1 MNPKQ
6 HNLSHKN
13 CASCSLHVKS
23 SKNYLKFVLTIAFI
37 CLVGTVMAQRRSS
50 RGLTYGGGGSG
61 AANFDSGYSLSIG
74 AAYDAPLGDFGT
86 AFKPAINYNISL
98 LRYFDDFTVGLT
110 LGYHSYKP
118 KDLIFDD
125 ASDDTGD
132 VPDDGTG
139 DVISIDVAYKNFNV
153 YSAYL
158 SGAYNI
164 NLADDFRVYL
174 GANLGTY
181 YTHTAF
187 VIADETGES
196 TFTTNQQQL
205 YAAPKLGVT
214 FPVSSNLGIS
224 IETKYNVFFAGSS
237 ADGSGFGSSVKSFS
251 GGVSLNFKL

>member
-6 HNLSHKN
+6 HNHSHKT
-13 CASCSLHVKS
+13 CAPCSLHVKS
-23 SKNYLKFVLTIAFI
+23 SKTYLKLALTVTFI

-50 RGLTYGGGGSG
+50 RGLTYGGGGNG
-61 AANFDSGYSLSIG
+61 AANFDSGYAFSIG
-74 AAYDAPLGDFGT
+74 AAYDAPLGDFGQSY
-86 AFKPAINYNISL
+86 KPAINYNIGL
-98 LRYFDDFTVGLT
+98 QRYFDDFTVGLT

-125 ASDDTGD
+125 TSDDEGG
-132 VPDDGTG
+132 VLDDGTG
-139 DVISIDVAYKNFNV
+139 GFTFKNFSV

-187 VIADETGES
+187 VIADETGE
-196 TFTTNQQQL
+196 TTYTTNQQQL

-214 FPVSSNLGIS
+214 FPVSSSLGIS